1 LTRVERDDTPLFT
14 SENELRVVGVPHSR
28 SLVLLLSLCAAGQ
41 AQTTGHERTSNLP
54 RSFHD
59 DALNITY
66 FYPAHFE
73 PVTDQ
78 PGVSSDLGT
87 DKCARTT
94 LIADSAIPA
103 GPSSFVLSR
112 IDPACPELLR
122 KATALGPFTR
132 VQLLRQLKQFGEA
145 RVSHEP
151 TRYLIDSRPAAI
163 TLGSV
168 FIPSAD
174 RHAGKTIYA
183 AKACAL
189 SDIPIGGRKK
199 SAPTDSLQRVLCFDF
214 STENR
219 DLISLMFAFII
230 QFDND
235 PPAPLFPGSVQPSYW
250 ATGGRKPN

>member
-1 LTRVERDDTPLFT
+1 MARPSLQVRT
-14 SENELRVVGVPHSR
+14 NEGLGGVPYSR

-41 AQTTGHERTSNLP
+41 AQVTDHERTSNLP

-78 PGVSSDLGT
+78 PGVSSDAGT

-151 TRYLIDSRPAAI
+151 TRYIIDGRPAAI
-163 TLGSV
+163 TVGSV
-168 FIPSAD
+168 SIPSAEH
-174 RHAGKTIYA
+174 HAGKTIYA

-189 SDIPIGGRKK
+189 SDIPGGGRKK
-199 SAPTDSLQRVLCFDF
+199 SDQTDVGRVLCFDF
-214 STENR
+214 STQNS

>member
-1 LTRVERDDTPLFT
+1 MPY
-14 SENELRVVGVPHSR
+14 SR

-41 AQTTGHERTSNLP
+41 AQMTEHLP
-54 RSFHD
+54 KSFHD
-59 DALNITY
+59 DALDITY

-78 PGVSSDLGT
+78 PGSSNT
-87 DKCARTT
+87 CTKTT

-103 GPSSFVLSR
+103 GPSSFVLTR
-112 IDPACPELLR
+112 IEPACSELIH

-132 VQLLRQLKQFGEA
+132 VELLRQLKQFGEA
-145 RVSHEP
+145 RISHEP
-151 TRYLIDSRPAAI
+151 TRYIIDGRPAAI
-163 TLGSV
+163 TVGSV
-168 FIPSAD
+168 SIPSAD
-174 RHAGKTIYA
+174 HHAGKTIYA

-189 SDIPIGGRKK
+189 SDIPGAGRKK
-199 SAPTDSLQRVLCFDF
+199 PDQTEIGRVLCFDF
-214 STENR
+214 STENS

-235 PPAPLFPGSVQPSYW
+235 PPAPLFPGNIHPGYW

>member
-1 LTRVERDDTPLFT
+1 MTD
-14 SENELRVVGVPHSR
+14 
-28 SLVLLLSLCAAGQ
+28 Q
-41 AQTTGHERTSNLP
+41 ERTRNLP
-54 RSFHD
+54 KSFHD

-73 PVTDQ
+73 PVTQ
-78 PGVSSDLGT
+78 PGASSDAVD

-94 LIADSAIPA
+94 LTADSAIPA
-103 GPSSFVLSR
+103 GPSSFVLTT
-112 IDPACPELLR
+112 IDPTCPELLR

-145 RVSHEP
+145 RISHDP
-151 TRYLIDSRPAAI
+151 TRYIIDGRPAAI
-163 TLGSV
+163 TVGSV
-168 FIPSAD
+168 SIPPAD
-174 RHAGKTIYA
+174 HHAKTIYA

-189 SDIPIGGRKK
+189 SDIPSGGRKK
-199 SAPTDSLQRVLCFDF
+199 SNQTDVDRVLCFDF
-214 STENR
+214 STENS

-235 PPAPLFPGSVQPSYW
+235 PPAPLFPGSVQPTYW

>member
-1 LTRVERDDTPLFT
+1 MAD
-14 SENELRVVGVPHSR
+14 
-28 SLVLLLSLCAAGQ
+28 Q
-41 AQTTGHERTSNLP
+41 ERTKNLP
-54 RSFHD
+54 KSFHD

-78 PGVSSDLGT
+78 PGVST
-87 DKCARTT
+87 DTCSRTT

-122 KATALGPFTR
+122 KASALGPFTR

-145 RVSHEP
+145 RISHEP
-151 TRYLIDSRPAAI
+151 TRYIIDGRPAAI
-163 TLGSV
+163 TVGSV
-168 FIPSAD
+168 AISPVD
-174 RHAGKTIYA
+174 RHPGKTIYA

-189 SDIPIGGRKK
+189 SDIPGAGRKK
-199 SAPTDSLQRVLCFDF
+199 PDQTDAGRVLCFDF
-214 STENR
+214 STENS

-235 PPAPLFPGSVQPSYW
+235 PPAPLFPGSIHPGYW

>member
-1 LTRVERDDTPLFT
+1 
-14 SENELRVVGVPHSR
+14 VPYSR

-41 AQTTGHERTSNLP
+41 AQVTDHEPTKNLP
-54 RSFHD
+54 KSFHD
-59 DALNITY
+59 DALDITY

-78 PGVSSDLGT
+78 PGISSDAGT

-103 GPSSFVLSR
+103 GPSSFVLTR
-112 IDPACPELLR
+112 IDPACTELIR

-132 VQLLRQLKQFGEA
+132 VQLLRQLKQFGQG
-145 RVSHEP
+145 RISHEP
-151 TRYLIDSRPAAI
+151 TRYIIDGRPAAI
-163 TLGSV
+163 TVGSV
-168 FIPSAD
+168 SIPSGD

-189 SDIPIGGRKK
+189 SDIPSAGRKK
-199 SAPTDSLQRVLCFDF
+199 PDQADVGRVLCFDF
-214 STENR
+214 STENS
-219 DLISLMFAFII
+219 DLISLMFAFVI